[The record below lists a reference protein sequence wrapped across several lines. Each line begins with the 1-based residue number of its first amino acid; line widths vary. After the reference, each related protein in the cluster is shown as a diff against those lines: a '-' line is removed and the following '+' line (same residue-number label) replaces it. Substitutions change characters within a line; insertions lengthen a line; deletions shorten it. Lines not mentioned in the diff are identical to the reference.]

1 MKNIRKLIALFC
13 ALLMIL
19 TLAAMPASA
28 LGLGKTKVGISW
40 QDDPT
45 GAGRATY
52 AQAVIRA
59 GGRPV
64 YLPLVDSTAEAKEAV
79 DSVDAVIMTGGED
92 INPALY
98 GEAPSQKLET
108 VNKERDTSDTLMLKE
123 AISEDKPTLC
133 ICRGCQMLNVVRG
146 GTLYQDLPTE
156 LPSDVSHRASGGIG
170 INHHDIVVYG
180 DNLLSD
186 IMGGPGTYDVNSY
199 HHQGI
204 KDVGDGLTIAA
215 RAPDTLVEGV
225 VLPGKKY
232 VLGVQFHPE
241 LMVLGGHTQYLTFFE
256 KLMAAA

>member
-79 DSVDAVIMTGGED
+79 DSVDAVSMTGGED

-156 LPSDVSHRASGGIG
+156 LPSDVSHRASGG
-170 INHHDIVVYG
+170 NRDQSPRHRRLWRQSALRHHGRSRHI
-180 DNLLSD
+180 
-186 IMGGPGTYDVNSY
+186 
-199 HHQGI
+199 
-204 KDVGDGLTIAA
+204 
-215 RAPDTLVEGV
+215 RR
-225 VLPGKKY
+225 
-232 VLGVQFHPE
+232 QFVPSS
-241 LMVLGGHTQYLTFFE
+241 GYKGCGRWTDYSS
-256 KLMAAA
+256 KSS